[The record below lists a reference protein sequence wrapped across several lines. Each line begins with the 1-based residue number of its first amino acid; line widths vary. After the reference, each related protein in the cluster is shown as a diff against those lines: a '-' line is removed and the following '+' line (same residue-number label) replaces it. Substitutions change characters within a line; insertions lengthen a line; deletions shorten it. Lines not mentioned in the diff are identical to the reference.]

1 MAIKDHFLSSAI
13 KRLEDYKSLGEKSID
28 RLTREQ
34 LNWQPNETSNSIAII
49 IKHMHGNMLS
59 RWTNFLTEDGE
70 KEWRKRDEEFEDHD
84 ISKEQI
90 LEWWNE
96 GWLVCLTSLKSLL
109 IEDISKIITIRKQP
123 LIVVDAINRQLA
135 HYSYHIGQIV
145 YISKS
150 LMNTAW
156 TSLSIP
162 KGSSQQYNERLEN
175 K

>member
-1 MAIKDHFLSSAI
+1 MSIEVQFLSSAL
-13 KRLEDYKSLGEKSID
+13 KRFEDYKSLGEKAIE

-59 RWTNFLTEDGE
+59 RWTNFLSEDGE
-70 KEWRKRDEEFEDHD
+70 KEWRKRDEEFEGKD
-84 ISKEQI
+84 ISKEHI

-96 GWLVCLTSLKSLL
+96 GWLICRTSLKSLL
-109 IEDISKIITIRKQP
+109 TEDLIKTITIRNQR

-135 HYSYHIGQIV
+135 PYSYHIGQII
-145 YISKS
+145 YISKW
-150 LMNTAW
+150 LLHTDWA
-156 TSLSIP
+156 SLSIA
-162 KGSSQQYNERLEN
+162 KGSSQQYNEQLN

>member
-1 MAIKDHFLSSAI
+1 MAIEEQFLSSAI
-13 KRLEDYKSLGEKSID
+13 KRLEDYKLLAEKAID
-28 RLTREQ
+28 RLSDDQ

-70 KEWRKRDEEFEDHD
+70 KEWRKRDEEFEEKD
-84 ISKEQI
+84 ILKEQV
-90 LEWWNE
+90 LQWWNE

-109 IEDISKIITIRKQP
+109 NEDLTKTITIRNEP
-123 LIVVDAINRQLA
+123 LIVVDAINRQIA
-135 HYSYHIGQIV
+135 HYSYHIGQVIYV
-145 YISKS
+145 SKW
-150 LMNTAW
+150 LLDANW

-162 KGSSQQYNERLEN
+162 KRSSQQYNEQL